1 MESEAAAIRTPGSS
15 VVQVVKKK
23 SKNQQPNIPVP
34 DIKETH
40 GNKQQKGNKIQ
51 SFLTGGALINNRSSP
66 RVFHNHHGARSS
78 PRYDRGQGTP
88 TRYRDRTREDEFFG
102 LQGRGGSALNEEEKR
117 MIEEDFDFEAN
128 LAMFDKE
135 REMQEIEA
143 DLMSNKPDIVRL
155 VHCNVRQPEP
165 KFRSDENVLAG
176 GGVTDYRQII
186 TGEEE
191 VGDRQFVTDS
201 GLVVPSI
208 SLQLR
213 ERLARVIISHGISVD
228 RQAEMIGRAAT
239 ELAIH
244 LLGGQHRLNPSNMH
258 QVRKLVINL

>member
-1 MESEAAAIRTPGSS
+1 
-15 VVQVVKKK
+15 
-23 SKNQQPNIPVP
+23 
-34 DIKETH
+34 
-40 GNKQQKGNKIQ
+40 
-51 SFLTGGALINNRSSP
+51 
-66 RVFHNHHGARSS
+66 
-78 PRYDRGQGTP
+78 
-88 TRYRDRTREDEFFG
+88 
-102 LQGRGGSALNEEEKR
+102 

-176 GGVTDYRQII
+176 AGVTDYRQII

-213 ERLARVIISHGISVD
+213 ERLTRAIISHG
-228 RQAEMIGRAAT
+228 
-239 ELAIH
+239 
-244 LLGGQHRLNPSNMH
+244 N
-258 QVRKLVINL
+258 